1 MSSKVREPIIVRAL
15 KNNID
20 EWSLYPGSTVLLRL
34 KDRFSPLKT
43 LIITRKSARLFE
55 THELFVSEI
64 PVEGVKEEDK
74 PEVHVRLMGYEAE
87 LKWKGFFSNKPIFTH
102 HSRLNKLSGFLPTLI
117 IKDDLVK
124 KLNEDT
130 MLLET
135 IKKVRPEE
143 ITITMMERFPPTKNV
158 EEYIIRLRDYL
169 ENIDKVS
176 WLIRAD
182 IYLDRAVKYV
192 WRANAMIDIMK
203 TIARYIKSISEKR
216 SGSP

>member
-1 MSSKVREPIIVRAL
+1 
-15 KNNID
+15 
-20 EWSLYPGSTVLLRL
+20 
-34 KDRFSPLKT
+34 
-43 LIITRKSARLFE
+43 
-55 THELFVSEI
+55 
-64 PVEGVKEEDK
+64 
-74 PEVHVRLMGYEAE
+74 
-87 LKWKGFFSNKPIFTH
+87 
-102 HSRLNKLSGFLPTLI
+102 
-117 IKDDLVK
+117 VK

-130 MLLET
+130 VLLET

-203 TIARYIKSISEKR
+203 TIARYIKSISEKK
-216 SGSP
+216 SDSP